1 MSTDKQDNLANQHAS
16 AIQYSLDADGIA
28 TLVLDLPGKSMNV
41 MCDVLN
47 EELAAH
53 IEKFVAD
60 DAVKGVIITSGKP
73 AFVAGADITELVTAY
88 DRGLTAAEGYQWSIG
103 LSRIYRRLETCGK
116 PVAVAINGLVLG
128 GGLELCL
135 ACHYRV
141 MTDNPKAV
149 LGFPEVSIGLLPGAG
164 GTQRLPRLMGIEKS
178 LPMILQGKKF
188 TPQEALQ
195 AGVIHEVAAAED
207 LLDRAKAWLMTSPG
221 PVAPWDVKGFKV
233 PGGAGA
239 NTPRNAQTFMV
250 GTSLVAGTTQ
260 HNYPA
265 PIAALSAIYEGCIVP
280 IDAGLDIE
288 SQFFGQLMTGVVA
301 RNMMRSLFVNKGAA
315 DKLVRR
321 PKGIEKARVAK
332 LGVLGA
338 GMMGAGISYVSA
350 KAGMQVVLLD
360 TDIAAAEKGKAYSE
374 NLLNKAVERGYSTQE
389 KAQALLSLIHPTADY
404 AELEG
409 CDLIIE
415 AVFENRDIKAGV
427 TAKAEAVI
435 PATAIFASN
444 TSTLPITGLAEA
456 SRRPES
462 FIGLHFF
469 SPVDKMPLVELIVGK
484 KSSDEAIARGLDYI
498 QQIRKTPIVVNDSP
512 GFYTSRVFGTSTNE
526 GITMLAEGI
535 SPALI
540 ENAAKIA
547 GYPVGP
553 LAVTDEVTLELAY
566 KIAMQAAAD
575 QSEVDQSGTFEHSTA
590 FPVIRKF
597 VEELDRKGKRFG
609 KGFYEYPKDGK
620 KYLWPGLADLYPLAE
635 EQPAVEEVMNRML
648 YRQSLET
655 ARCFEEGVL
664 EHPVDADIGS
674 IFGWGFPPWSGG
686 TLSFIDTVGIEHF
699 VSECDRMSAA
709 YGKRFEVSDWLRA
722 RAESGESFY

>member
-1 MSTDKQDNLANQHAS
+1 MSDTKQNGQ
-16 AIQYSLDADGIA
+16 AIAYSLDADGIA

-41 MCDVLN
+41 MCDALN

-53 IEKFVAD
+53 IENIAAD

-88 DRGLTAAEGYQWSIG
+88 DRGLSAAEGYQWSIG
-103 LSRIYRRLETCGK
+103 LTRIYRRLETCGK

-141 MTDNPKAV
+141 MTNNPKAV

-164 GTQRLPRLMGIEKS
+164 GTQRLPRLIGIEKS
-178 LPMILQGKKF
+178 LPVILQGKKF
-188 TPQEALQ
+188 TPQQALE
-195 AGVIHEVAAAED
+195 AGVIHEVAAPEELMA
-207 LLDRAKAWLMTSPG
+207 RAKAWLMTNPEA
-221 PVAPWDVKGFKV
+221 VAPWDVKGFKV

-239 NTPRNAQTFMV
+239 NSPKNAQTFMV
-250 GTSLVAGTTQ
+250 GSSLIAGNTQ

-288 SQFFGQLMTGVVA
+288 SQYFGQLMTGVVA

-321 PKGIEKARVAK
+321 PKGIDKSKVSK
-332 LGVLGA
+332 LGILGA
-338 GMMGAGISYVSA
+338 GMMGAGIAYVSA
-350 KAGMQVVLLD
+350 KAGIEVVLLD
-360 TDIAAAEKGKAYSE
+360 TELAGAEKGKAYSE
-374 NLLNKAVERGYSTQE
+374 GILNKAIDRGYSTAG
-389 KAQALLSLIHPTADY
+389 KAEALLSKILPTTDY
-404 AELEG
+404 ASLEG

-415 AVFENRDIKAGV
+415 AVFENREVKAGV

-435 PATAIFASN
+435 PESAIFASN

-456 SRRPES
+456 SKRPES

-469 SPVDKMPLVELIVGK
+469 SPVDKMPLVELIVGE
-484 KSSDEAIARGLDYI
+484 KSSDEAVARGLDYI

-540 ENAAKIA
+540 ENAAKMA

-553 LAVTDEVTLELAY
+553 LAVTDEVTLELGY
-566 KIAMQAAAD
+566 KIETQAAAD
-575 QSEVDQSGTFEHSTA
+575 QGDTFEHSSA
-590 FPVIRKF
+590 FPVIKKF

-609 KGFYEYPKDGK
+609 KGFYEYPEDGK
-620 KYLWPGLADLYPLAE
+620 KYLWPGLTELFPPAKQ
-635 EQPAVEEVMNRML
+635 QPEVEEVMNRML
-648 YRQSLET
+648 YRQALET

-664 EHPVDADIGS
+664 EHAVDADIGS

-699 VSECDRMSAA
+699 VTECDRMAAA
-709 YGKRFEVSDWLRA
+709 YGHRFEVSDWLRA
-722 RAESGESFY
+722 RVAAGERFY